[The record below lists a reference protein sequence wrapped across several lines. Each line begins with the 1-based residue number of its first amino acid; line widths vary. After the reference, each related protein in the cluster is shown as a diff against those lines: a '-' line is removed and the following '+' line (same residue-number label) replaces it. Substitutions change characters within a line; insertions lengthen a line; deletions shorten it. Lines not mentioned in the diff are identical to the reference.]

1 VGGAGAGD
9 IAVWCCGICALARGV
24 GVAAP
29 ESVCGSVEAWVSG
42 VGSITFVRF
51 GSGELGREGGSC
63 VGAGVV
69 SIFAV
74 LMWWWIMD
82 YGWGGGEE
90 ECLVRRVV
98 GKQRRVEGL
107 GVGGASTIRLRIS
120 SSCIQLQIDS
130 AQTFVRYIHRRL
142 SQLNSL
148 AIVSKWI

>member
-1 VGGAGAGD
+1 M
-9 IAVWCCGICALARGV
+9 
-24 GVAAP
+24 
-29 ESVCGSVEAWVSG
+29 E
-42 VGSITFVRF
+42 
-51 GSGELGREGGSC
+51 
-63 VGAGVV
+63 
-69 SIFAV
+69 
-74 LMWWWIMD
+74 

-142 SQLNSL
+142 SQLNSW